1 MVTPIDFEA
10 ATDRDL
16 LVITATI
23 ANETCAQLE
32 KLNGTVAKH
41 ESRLSTVEGKANVL
55 QAQTMD
61 NRRLLNK
68 AFIGAISGMG
78 TTIIFL
84 LTRTID
90 IW

>member
-32 KLNGTVAKH
+32 KLNGTIASH
-41 ESRLSTVEGKANVL
+41 EKRLTVVEV
-55 QAQTMD
+55 QASGLEVKVKD
-61 NRRLLNK
+61 NHKLLNR
-68 AFIGAISGMG
+68 AFIGAMSGMG
-78 TTIIFL
+78 TVIIVL
-84 LTRTID
+84 LTRGL
-90 IW
+90 W